1 MREKFLKKLAYWH
14 TNYPG
19 RMLALVV
26 IVTVILAVFAGQLTV
41 TMQMRDLLPEGDPK
55 VDELNEIIDEFSTA
69 TNVMVVLQGPEERI
83 KEFADNLAP
92 RIVELRDTSK
102 NSALEREIIQM
113 QAKIEK
119 LESRGGK
126 ESKIKDLYS
135 RITALRKRIN
145 MPLFQRV
152 DYKVETGF
160 LKKHALMLV
169 KEDDLENIKD
179 MYTDPNLT
187 GLLTNINNSLEKEYV
202 GKEESLSTREK
213 EDGAV
218 QFLDGIQ
225 SLAEGLQA
233 AASGEE
239 QSRDQ
244 IIKIAD
250 KLLLGDPYFLSYD
263 KSCLILTVIPTFTIM
278 DRDLIMV
285 GKEHL
290 QSLVDSM
297 TKDYPRIKVGLS
309 GDIAREYDEQTYSQ
323 QSLGF
328 TSIIAFIAIFI
339 LLVISF
345 RMVIAPLLALANL
358 LVGLVWAMGGA
369 FIIVG
374 QLNMVTA
381 MLSIVLLGLGIDFSI
396 HLLSGFTEWRAAGD
410 SIAFALEKTFLKSG
424 KGIITGALTTA
435 CAFLALL
442 ISRSQGMKEMGIV
455 TGVGLLSV
463 LLATF
468 LFLPVMLVLRERRID
483 KKQQSRKSGSGK
495 MAKDISFRSLGRI
508 SGWLYSHYIFTI
520 LTAVLLSGIL
530 IWFALQIKYDQNY
543 MRMEPKGLSS
553 IALMDTVKEKF
564 DLSMEYSLCLTDNIE
579 ESRLLSQEYEDLA
592 IVARTD
598 DISRFIPSPEQQEK
612 RIPHLREIAGG
623 IRTKTIQAGFP
634 SQALSAFIKEID
646 RLRMNI
652 MEMQDMAF
660 MGGQDKV
667 DYKCKDLV
675 GEPLNDESEGV
686 IQELL
691 QALDSSAAPVTGG
704 LSRFQSYFAPYFK
717 KSISSMS
724 STEVISLNDI
734 PASILDRYSN
744 KARNKFLITI
754 YPSGKL
760 FSDATVLNRFGDDME
775 RVSKKT
781 TGMPVVAISWMRI
794 AARDGRNAILLTLAI
809 VFILLWIDFGK
820 PWFAIM
826 GMIPLGLGAFWMVGF
841 MNLAGMMLS
850 FMTLI
855 GLPLIIGIGIDD
867 GVHIMHRWQ
876 QEGKGKIVTVFSSTG
891 KAILLTSLTTML
903 AFGSMTFS
911 VFPAWAW
918 FGESLFLGVGSC
930 FLTTIIILPGF
941 MGWMERKK

>member
-14 TNYPG
+14 TIYPG
-19 RMLALVV
+19 RMLALV
-26 IVTVILAVFAGQLTV
+26 IIITVILAVFAGQLTV
-41 TMQMRDLLPEGDPK
+41 TMQMRDLLPESDPK

-69 TNVMVVLQGPEERI
+69 TNVMVVLQGPEEGI

-92 RIVELRDTSK
+92 CIVELRDTSK
-102 NSALEREIIQM
+102 NAELEREIIQI
-113 QAKIEK
+113 QLEIEK
-119 LESRGGK
+119 LKNRRGK

-135 RITALRKRIN
+135 QITVLKKRIN
-145 MPLFQRV
+145 RSLFQRV

-179 MYTDPNLT
+179 MYTDPNLI
-187 GLLTNINNSLEKEYV
+187 GLISNINNSLEKEYV
-202 GKEESLSTREK
+202 GKEESISTREK

-225 SLAEGLQA
+225 SLAEGLRA
-233 AASGEE
+233 AASGEK

-285 GKEHL
+285 AKERL

-297 TKDYPRIKVGLS
+297 AKDYPQIKVGLS
-309 GDIAREYDEQTYSQ
+309 GDIAREYDEQMYSQ

-345 RMVIAPLLALANL
+345 RMVIAPLLSLANL
-358 LVGLVWAMGGA
+358 LVGLIWAMGGA

-410 SIAFALEKTFLKSG
+410 NIASALEKTFLKSG
-424 KGIITGALTTA
+424 KGVITGALTTA

-468 LFLPVMLVLRERRID
+468 LFLPIMLVFRERRID
-483 KKQQSRKSGSGK
+483 KKHQSRKGGPGK
-495 MAKDISFRSLGRI
+495 VTKDISFRSLGKM
-508 SGWLYSHYIFTI
+508 SGWLYNHYVFTI
-520 LTAVLLSGIL
+520 LAAVLISGIL
-530 IWFALQIKYDQNY
+530 IWLALQIEYDQNY
-543 MRMEPKGLSS
+543 MRMEPKGLTS

-564 DLSMEYSLCLTDNIE
+564 DLSMEYSLCLTDNLE
-579 ESRLLSQEYEDLA
+579 ESRQFSEKYEDLA
-592 IVARTD
+592 TVARTD
-598 DISRFIPSPEQQEK
+598 DISPFIPSPELQKK
-612 RIPHLREIAGG
+612 RIPHLREITNS
-623 IRTKTIQAGFP
+623 IRMQAIQTEFP
-634 SQALSAFIKEID
+634 SQALSTFIQETD

-667 DYKCKDLV
+667 DNKCKDLV
-675 GEPLNDESEGV
+675 GEPFPEEAEGV
-686 IQELL
+686 IQKLL
-691 QALDSSAAPVTGG
+691 QALDSSAALDIGG

-717 KSISSMS
+717 KSIISMS
-724 STEVISLNDI
+724 SSDLISIDDI
-734 PASILDRYSN
+734 PESILDRYSN
-744 KARNKFLITI
+744 QARDKFLITI

-760 FSDATVLNRFGDDME
+760 FSDATVLNRFVDDME
-775 RVSKKT
+775 LVSRKT
-781 TGMPVVAISWMRI
+781 TGMPVVAISWLRI
-794 AARDGRNAILLTLAI
+794 AARDGRNAILLTLVI
-809 VFILLWIDFGK
+809 VFMLLWIDFGK
-820 PWFAIM
+820 PWYAIM
-826 GMIPLGLGAFWMVGF
+826 GMIPLVLGAFWMVGF
-841 MNLAGMMLS
+841 MNLFGMMLS
-850 FMTLI
+850 FMTLV

-876 QEGKGKIVTVFSSTG
+876 QEGKGMVITVFSSTG

-930 FLTTIIILPGF
+930 FLTTVIILPGF
-941 MGWMERKK
+941 IGWMERKK